1 MFIAVSQINSCAKR
15 NLAGAL
21 SKCLLAFCIFDHN
34 LLMIMPEEQAI
45 LVIDKPHL
53 TVRVYQRML
62 KIDLKGSVRNDVEE
76 ALENTPILKQ
86 TIGSILE
93 MFAPLHVRLC
103 DVDSVKMDKN
113 GNVTIKQ
120 PRHRDV
126 VIPLTPK
133 EAKKLVDKLNELIPA
148 EKERELDRIIREN
161 KLAARERELEK
172 EEVPVS
178 AGESPLRIPTSPGV
192 FDEEREPSEEQEK

>member
-1 MFIAVSQINSCAKR
+1 
-15 NLAGAL
+15 
-21 SKCLLAFCIFDHN
+21 
-34 LLMIMPEEQAI
+34 MPEEQAV
-45 LVIDKPHL
+45 LVIEKPHM
-53 TVRVYQRML
+53 TVKVYQRML
-62 KIDLKGSVRNDVEE
+62 KIDLRGSIRNDIEE

-103 DVDSVKMDKN
+103 DIDSVKTDKKR
-113 GNVTIKQ
+113 NVIVKQ

-148 EKERELDRIIREN
+148 EKERELNRIIREN

-172 EEVPVS
+172 EEVPMS
-178 AGESPLRIPTSPGV
+178 AGESPLRIPPPPGV
-192 FDEEREPSEEQEK
+192 FDEEREPSEKPED

>member
-1 MFIAVSQINSCAKR
+1 
-15 NLAGAL
+15 
-21 SKCLLAFCIFDHN
+21 
-34 LLMIMPEEQAI
+34 MPEEQAL
-45 LVIDKPHL
+45 LVIDKPHM

-62 KIDLKGSVRNDVEE
+62 KIDVKGSVRNDIEE

-103 DVDSVKMDKN
+103 DIDSVKTDEK

-126 VIPLTPK
+126 VIPLTLK

-161 KLAARERELEK
+161 RVAAREREMEK
-172 EEVPVS
+172 EQVPMS
-178 AGESPLRIPTSPGV
+178 AGEAPLRIPPPPGV
-192 FDEEREPSEEQEK
+192 FDEEKEPSGKPED